1 MADSDA
7 SRLKPLLIVTG
18 STLRAEEMD
27 RPLAYYLKQQVDR
40 IATESGADR
49 WKVVVITDVRWLH
62 DEPLQTCPTI
72 SIGGPGVNSV
82 AHRLLEDLPVVLAVD
97 EQFVIQFQTEA
108 EEEEEIG
115 PDPEFENLEL
125 DVDLE
130 LELTADDEEDPDD
143 ETRIASMP
151 ASGAPRA
158 SVWGMDN
165 AQTQIAVA
173 VFARQFLPR
182 FLEQSTI
189 ETGDCED
196 QEDELFFD

>member
-7 SRLKPLLIVTG
+7 SGLKPLLIVTG

-27 RPLAYYLKQQVDR
+27 RPLAYYLKQQIDR
-40 IATESGADR
+40 IAAESGADR
-49 WKVVVITDVRWLH
+49 WKVVVIADVRWLH

-82 AHRLLEDLPVVLAVD
+82 AHQLLEDLPVVLAVD
-97 EQFVIQFQTEA
+97 EQFVIQFQTEP
-108 EEEEEIG
+108 EEEETG
-115 PDPEFENLEL
+115 PDPGFEHL
-125 DVDLE
+125 DVDIDLE
-130 LELTADDEEDPDD
+130 LELTSDDEEDPDN

-151 ASGAPRA
+151 ASGSPRA
-158 SVWGMDN
+158 SIWGMDN

-182 FLEQSTI
+182 FLERSTI
-189 ETGDCED
+189 ETGDRED